1 MTATLCFVAEGVDAT
16 LGTQVRVGAW
26 LEVVVVTARCAR
38 RIKVAGWTWCV
49 VTWAT
54 VVKLTGW
61 ALTLALRT
69 VVAARWAITK
79 LFSAL
84 TVAWRAV
91 THTVTAHMAVGAR
104 GTATFTTLAATATAT
119 IATTASSFGVANAL
133 HHFTACG
140 FGRRC
145 HHVTAWGLA
154 QAAPQGL
161 ATHGNGLSLFVGL
174 RAKALNRHDRHLLF
188 GEDFDVAHETL
199 FVQRHQAHGF
209 AA

>member
-1 MTATLCFVAEGVDAT
+1 MTATLSFMAKGVHAT

-61 ALTLALRT
+61 ALTLALRAI
-69 VVAARWAITK
+69 VRARWAITK

-104 GTATFTTLAATATAT
+104 GTATAVATA
-119 IATTASSFGVANAL
+119 ASGFGVANAL
-133 HHFTACG
+133 HHFTARG
-140 FGRRC
+140 FRC
-145 HHVTAWGLA
+145 SGHHITAWGLA
-154 QAAPQGL
+154 
-161 ATHGNGLSLFVGL
+161 
-174 RAKALNRHDRHLLF
+174 
-188 GEDFDVAHETL
+188 
-199 FVQRHQAHGF
+199 
-209 AA
+209 